1 LAVEDV
7 DFDIAAANDDIRRLH
22 RAWQERR
29 TGRPYPA
36 GADIDLASFHFARDY
51 LSLIE
56 ICQKPWR
63 FRYRVVAA
71 GVTRHLGYEMTG
83 HDVEDVPEPET
94 RAYVKLLYT
103 RAVWKRA
110 PLYEKGRITL
120 DGRRWDHETL
130 VLPLS
135 SDGETIDML
144 LIYRKATVRQQGES
158 AVTEAAR

>member
-1 LAVEDV
+1 
-7 DFDIAAANDDIRRLH
+7 
-22 RAWQERR
+22 
-29 TGRPYPA
+29 
-36 GADIDLASFHFARDY
+36 
-51 LSLIE
+51 
-56 ICQKPWR
+56 
-63 FRYRVVAA
+63 
-71 GVTRHLGYEMTG
+71 MTG